1 MHELFLEI
9 THTTPDDMHFTTKDV
24 IYLMTFVVSLLTAW
38 FKLKH
43 DNDRQTDR
51 ILEINKKIDICFA
64 DSKEE
69 ILNAKNGRIAI
80 RKDFD
85 RKIEKTSDEIK
96 NTKTDFTK
104 QMGKMTESINKVK
117 TDTAEIKGMISNL
130 LNQ

>member
-1 MHELFLEI
+1 MFLDI
-9 THTTPDDMHFTTKDV
+9 DTMADVHFTFNDV
-24 IYLMTFVVSLLTAW
+24 AYIVSFLVTLLTAW

-43 DNDRQTDR
+43 DNERQNDK
-51 ILEINKKIDICFA
+51 LASINEKIESCFS

-69 ILNAKNGRIAI
+69 IMNAKNGRISI

-85 RKIEKTSDEIK
+85 RKLERVGDEIK
-96 NTKTDFTK
+96 TNKENFTN
-104 QMGKMTESINKVK
+104 QMAAMNQAISDVK